1 MDLKDLEG
9 QDARKVAPVQNHCHG
24 TLTFPC
30 IGWPGITTVIPGA
43 MLVVAPTPHV
53 TGTAVTDTPGGSI
66 PGSRTLSLAPKLNKA
81 LMVGSDDTAALTS
94 ADE

>member
-1 MDLKDLEG
+1 MDFKDPAR
-9 QDARKVAPVQNHCHG
+9 QDARKATSVQNHCQG

-43 MLVVAPTPHV
+43 ILVVAPTPHV